1 MHKKVEKFKLKT
13 THRPAGD
20 QPAAISM
27 LVKGLKAGE
36 RHQTLLGVTGSGKTF
51 TVANVIEAVQK
62 PTLVIAH
69 NKTLAAQLAQEYRDF
84 FPDAAVHYFVSYY
97 DYYQPEAY
105 MAHSDTYIEK
115 EAQIN
120 EEIERLRHASTQAL
134 LTRKD
139 VIVVASVSCIYGLGS
154 PDEYRKVHLELR
166 AGVKKNRAELIRDL
180 ISVYF
185 ERTNADLTPGTFR
198 ALGNSVEI
206 MPTGE
211 RVLYRVEFDGE
222 NIGKLRIIDA
232 VTRAEIGQG
241 LSLEQGAKGESL
253 FLFPAKHYVTPEH
266 ERARAIAD
274 IRSELKAQLAKF
286 EKRGKLLEA
295 ERLKRRANYDL
306 AMIREVGYCN
316 GIENYSRHFDGR
328 KAGEPP
334 FSLLDY
340 FPKDFLTVIDE
351 SHVTVPQIGG
361 MYAGDRSRKET
372 LIEFGFRL
380 PSALDNRP
388 LQFEEFE
395 ERVGQVIYTSATPS
409 TYEKEKSGKKNIIEQ
424 IVRPTGLLD
433 PVIEIKPVT
442 SQGLSLRQGAK
453 GESLKTYP
461 GQVQDVIEEVA
472 KVVKRGNRVLITTLT
487 KKMAEDLNDYLKE
500 RKIKSTYLHSDVET
514 LERIEI
520 LTSLR
525 KGEYDVLVGVNLL
538 REGLDLPE
546 VELVAILDADKE
558 GFLRSEVSLI
568 QTIGRAARNSAGRVI
583 LYADQE
589 TESLKKAVG
598 ETRRRRTAQE
608 EYNKKHGITPTTII
622 KNIKDITEELRSEH
636 SKAIVSL
643 LQVDKELYKKNPRQF
658 IAAKKREM
666 AEAVKEL
673 DFESAALI
681 RDEIL
686 VLTNSSGKRKKKQ

>member
-1 MHKKVEKFKLKT
+1 MAKFELKS
-13 THRPAGD
+13 THVPAGD
-20 QPAAISM
+20 QPQAIAALI
-27 LVKGLKAGE
+27 KGIKAGE

-51 TVANVIEAVQK
+51 TAANVIASTQK

-105 MAHSDTYIEK
+105 VAHSDTYIEK

-154 PDEYRKVHLELR
+154 PEEYRKVHLELR
-166 AGVKKNRAELIRDL
+166 PGVKKDRAELIREL
-180 ISVYF
+180 IAIYF
-185 ERTNADLTPGTFR
+185 ERTNADITPGTFR
-198 ALGNSVEI
+198 AMGNSVEI

-211 RVLYRVEFDGE
+211 RVLYRVEFEGDTIE
-222 NIGKLRIIDA
+222 KLRIIDA
-232 VTRAEIGQG
+232 VTRAER
-241 LSLEQGAKGESL
+241 ESAESI

-266 ERARAIAD
+266 ERARAIED
-274 IRSELKAQLAKF
+274 IRHELKEQLKKL
-286 EKRGKLLEA
+286 ETKGKLLEA
-295 ERLKRRANYDL
+295 ERLKRRTNYDL
-306 AMIREVGYCN
+306 AMIRELGYCN

-328 KAGEPP
+328 KPGEPSH
-334 FSLLDY
+334 SLLEY
-340 FPKDFLTVIDE
+340 FPHTAGGKPDFLTIIDE

-361 MYAGDRSRKET
+361 MYAGDRARKET

-395 ERVGQVIYTSATPS
+395 ERVGQVIYTSATPGK
-409 TYEKEKSGKKNIIEQ
+409 YEIAKSKGQIVEQ

-433 PVIEIKPVT
+433 PIIDVRPVT
-442 SQGLSLRQGAK
+442 GDGK
-453 GESLKTYP
+453 YK
-461 GQVQDVIEEVA
+461 GQVQDVIEEIA
-472 KVVKRGNRVLITTLT
+472 GVVKRGNRVLVTTLT

-500 RKIKSTYLHSDVET
+500 KHIKSTYLHSDVET
-514 LERIEI
+514 LDRIQT

-525 KGEYDVLVGVNLL
+525 KGEVDVLVGVNLL

-568 QTIGRAARNSAGRVI
+568 QTIGRAARNSAGRVV

-589 TESLKKAVG
+589 TESLKKAIG
-598 ETRRRRTAQE
+598 ETRRRRIKQE

-622 KNIKDITEELRSEH
+622 KAIKDITEELRSDH
-636 SKAIVSL
+636 SKAIISML
-643 LQVDKELYKKNPRQF
+643 EIDKELYKKNPRGF
-658 IAAKKREM
+658 IAAKKKEM
-666 AEAVKEL
+666 ATAVKEL
-673 DFESAALI
+673 DFETAALI
-681 RDEIL
+681 RDEL
-686 VLTNSSGKRKKKQ
+686 LALTGGASKPKKAPFKKRG

>member
-1 MHKKVEKFKLKT
+1 MEKFKLKT

-20 QPAAISM
+20 QPQAIAS

-36 RHQTLLGVTGSGKTF
+36 QHQTLLGVTGSGKTF

-154 PDEYRKVHLELR
+154 PEEYRKVHLELR
-166 AGVKKNRAELIRDL
+166 AGVKKNRAELIREL
-180 ISVYF
+180 IGVYF

-211 RVLYRVEFDGE
+211 RVLYRVEFEGE

-232 VTRAEIGQG
+232 VTRAEKK
-241 LSLEQGAKGESL
+241 SAESV

-274 IRSELKAQLAKF
+274 IRAELKAQLAKF

-295 ERLKRRANYDL
+295 ERLKRRTNYDL

-328 KAGEPP
+328 KPGEPP

-388 LQFEEFE
+388 LQFEEFQ

-409 TYEKEKSGKKNIIEQ
+409 TYEKEKSGKKNIVEQ

-433 PVIEIKPVT
+433 PVIEIKPIT
-442 SQGLSLRQGAK
+442 SQKNYG
-453 GESLKTYP
+453 

-589 TESLKKAVG
+589 TASLTKAVG
-598 ETRRRRTAQE
+598 ETRRRRVAQE
-608 EYNKKHGITPTTII
+608 AYNKKHGITPTTII

-636 SKAIVSL
+636 SKAIISML
-643 LQVDKELYKKNPRQF
+643 EVDKELYKKNPRQF
-658 IAAKKREM
+658 IAGKKREM

-686 VLTNSSGKRKKKQ
+686 ALTGGKKKR

>member
-1 MHKKVEKFKLKT
+1 MEKFTLKT

-20 QPAAISM
+20 QPAAIKA
-27 LVKGLKAGE
+27 LVAGLQRGE

-51 TVANVIEAVQK
+51 TVANVIEKVQK

-154 PDEYRKVHLELR
+154 PEEYRKVHLELR
-166 AGVKKNRAELIRDL
+166 AGVKKNRAELIREL
-180 ISVYF
+180 IGVYF

-222 NIGKLRIIDA
+222 NIGQLRIIDA
-232 VTRAEIGQG
+232 VTRAEIHQG
-241 LSLEQGAKGESL
+241 PSSI

-274 IRSELKAQLAKF
+274 IRAELKAQLAKF
-286 EKRGKLLEA
+286 EKKGKLLEA
-295 ERLKRRANYDL
+295 ERLKRRTNYDL

-334 FSLLDY
+334 YSLMDY

-361 MYAGDRSRKET
+361 MYAGDRARKET

-388 LQFEEFE
+388 LMFEEFE
-395 ERVGQVIYTSATPS
+395 GRVGQVLYTSATPGP
-409 TYEKEKSGKKNIIEQ
+409 YERGKSGKQVVEQ
-424 IVRPTGLLD
+424 IIRPTGLLD
-433 PVIEIKPVT
+433 PVIDVSPVT
-442 SQGLSLRQGAK
+442 SQK
-453 GESLKTYP
+453 NYP
-461 GQVQDVIEEVA
+461 GQVQDVIEEIA
-472 KVVKRGNRVLITTLT
+472 GTVKRGNRVLVTTLT

-589 TESLKKAVG
+589 TESLKKAVS
-598 ETRRRRTAQE
+598 ETRRRRTLQE
-608 EYNKKHGITPTTII
+608 KYNTKHGITPTTI
-622 KNIKDITEELRSEH
+622 KKAIKDITEELRSEH
-636 SKAIVSL
+636 TKAIVSML
-643 LQVDKELYKKNPRQF
+643 EVDKELYKKNPRAF
-658 IAAKKREM
+658 ISAKKKEM
-666 AEAVKEL
+666 AAAVKEL
-673 DFESAALI
+673 DFETAALL
-681 RDEIL
+681 RDEIKA
-686 VLTNSSGKRKKKQ
+686 LTGRA